1 MNWAIFGGFLGPN
14 SPKNGQI
21 FVRLAPKVVLK
32 ERNRALK
39 FIGEIPNFTE
49 TTR

>member
-14 SPKNGQI
+14 SPKNGLI
-21 FVRLAPKVVLK
+21 LVKLAPEVVFK
-32 ERNRALK
+32 ERNRVLNFFWK
-39 FIGEIPNFTE
+39 IPIFTE